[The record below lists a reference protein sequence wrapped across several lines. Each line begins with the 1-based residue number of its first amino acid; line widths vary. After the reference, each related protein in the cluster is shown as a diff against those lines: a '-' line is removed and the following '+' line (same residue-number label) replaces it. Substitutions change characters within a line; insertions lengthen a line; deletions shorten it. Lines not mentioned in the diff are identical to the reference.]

1 MPYIQIK
8 AYPKDEKIK
17 AKVAERINEVFLEEW
32 GCAPDA
38 ISLSFEE
45 LDPSD
50 WEDQVVIKELEPQK
64 DKLHIFNGKKQY

>member
-32 GCAPDA
+32 GCAPEA

-45 LDPSD
+45 VDTSD
-50 WEDQVVIKELEPQK
+50 WENQGVKKELEPQK

>member
-8 AYPKDEKIK
+8 AYPKDEIIK

-45 LDPSD
+45 VDPSD
-50 WEDQVVIKELEPQK
+50 WEDQVVKKELEPQK

>member
-45 LDPSD
+45 VDPSD
-50 WEDQVVIKELEPQK
+50 GEVQVVKKELEPQK

>member
-17 AKVAERINEVFLEEW
+17 AKVAERINEVFFFFFW
-32 GCAPDA
+32 CAPDA

-45 LDPSD
+45 VDPSD
-50 WEDQVVIKELEPQK
+50 WEDQVVKKELEPQK

>member
-17 AKVAERINEVFLEEW
+17 AKVAERINEVFLEER

-45 LDPSD
+45 VDPSD
-50 WEDQVVIKELEPQK
+50 WEDQVVKKELEPQK

>member
-45 LDPSD
+45 VDPFD
-50 WEDQVVIKELEPQK
+50 WEDQVVKKELEPQK